1 MLKNR
6 FSLLALA
13 LYLSF
18 ALISCGSNDDEL
30 PFDEEFKGK
39 VATYTISGNNIT
51 LTKDWGS
58 SSTFYANPTNQM
70 QLWNF
75 YANLIPSDLRP
86 EFIKLELFADKDD
99 DTGAY
104 VSPINPNDLS
114 KWELG
119 YNMAYAWSNTF
130 EFNKSDVAFNS
141 IHEYAHVLTLNNT
154 QLVAGGSEDTCANYF
169 PGEGCSREAAYI
181 NQFFTNYWTD
191 IFDESQAFEEDD
203 DEAFF
208 AFYDKYADRFVSEY
222 ASTNPGEDIA
232 ESFARFVL
240 LNQPTGNQIKDQKVR
255 FFYDFQ
261 ELIVVRDRIRANVD
275 FQFDINQ
282 VGEARLEK
290 FLFRR
295 NELNR
300 TRKH

>member
-1 MLKNR
+1 MERKR
-6 FSLLALA
+6 IAPLALW
-13 LYLSF
+13 L
-18 ALISCGSNDDEL
+18 LITLFFVSCGSNDDEL

-58 SSTFYANPTNQM
+58 SSTFYA
-70 QLWNF
+70 
-75 YANLIPSDLRP
+75 
-86 EFIKLELFADKDD
+86 KLELFADKDD

-130 EFNKSDVAFNS
+130 EFNKSEVAFNA

-169 PGEGCSREAAYI
+169 PGEGCSREVAYI

-208 AFYDKYADRFVSEY
+208 AFYDKYSDHFVSEY
-222 ASTNPGEDIA
+222 ASTNPEEDIA

-240 LNQPTGNQIKDQKVR
+240 LDQPTGNQIKDQKVR

-261 ELIVVRDRIRANVD
+261 ELIVVRDRIRANIH

-282 VGEARLEK
+282 VGEARIENY
-290 FLFRR
+290 RVSR
-295 NELNR
+295 GQIN
-300 TRKH
+300 

>member
-1 MLKNR
+1 MKRNGFAPLAL
-6 FSLLALA
+6 SLLITL
-13 LYLSF
+13 F
-18 ALISCGSNDDEL
+18 FVSCGGNDDEI
-30 PFDEEFKGK
+30 PFDEGFKGK

-58 SSTFYANPTNQM
+58 SSTFYANSTNQLE
-70 QLWNF
+70 LWNF

-86 EFIKLELFADKDD
+86 QLIKLELFADKDD

-104 VSPINPNDLS
+104 VSPISDNDLS

-119 YNMAYAWSNTF
+119 YNMAYAWSSTF
-130 EFNKSDVAFNS
+130 QLNKSDVAFNS

-154 QLVAGGSEDTCANYF
+154 QLVAGGSEDTCASYF

-191 IFDESQAFEEDD
+191 IFDESQAFDEDD

-222 ASTNPGEDIA
+222 ASTNPEEDIA

-240 LNQPTGNQIKDQKVR
+240 LDQPTGNQIKDQKVR
-255 FFYDFQ
+255 FFYDYQ
-261 ELIVVRDRIRANVD
+261 ELIVIRDQIRANVD
-275 FQFDINQ
+275 FNFNIND
-282 VGEARLEK
+282 VGGARL
-290 FLFRR
+290 
-295 NELNR
+295 NGLNAR
-300 TRKH
+300 SRQPHTSKVF